1 MLKRSRPFALVALL
15 VAGALVAALTGAA
28 TPLPAGQFALTGHWV
43 FNSVLQVVFH
53 IDGATTNID
62 AHADVDGEPGS
73 QVVQSDTH
81 GYVVGPS
88 VITKFDK
95 ATLATQ
101 ESISPPANELPVFIE
116 VVGGPYLVYRN
127 AGKVVRLSDPP
138 TIVTVGGAVGT
149 PIVTT
154 DGMMWLHRQD
164 VGQLCTIAKDADRIG
179 GCPVGVPAGHP
190 GALTIVDGKPAFVD
204 TFSGT
209 LHRIDNGKL
218 GEGVPIGVPL
228 SPNARPA
235 TNGVGGKLAILD
247 PQKQTLVLADTKNP
261 PEKALA
267 VALPVGDYDGPM
279 STGDVVVLVDRQ
291 SGNVLTYT
299 PDGVRKES
307 KPIKQKGGTPRLSR
321 GEDNR
326 VYVEDADGTQ
336 VVVVAKDGNV
346 QDVSTAERP
355 APPTS
360 QVNAPNPNQGT
371 STDVRVAAPPPAT
384 SRQPQPPRQP
394 TSERP
399 RPPVTP
405 STPPPVPPGRPGAPP
420 TVTASAGNGSATVNW
435 GTAPNNRADITGY
448 QVSWRASTGQ
458 TGSMTVGAGARRTSV
473 NGLTNGVSYT
483 FTVAATN
490 RMGTGPGAS
499 AAPVIPRSPVSPAAA
514 PTNPRATFD
523 VDDRPTRDVTV
534 SWGQP
539 ALNGGTLV
547 HYQVV
552 ATGLGTRQVTGTS
565 VTYSQVQASNVITFT
580 IRAITRTS
588 DGQTLTGSPATTQHR
603 DSQQNPPSGART
615 VTISQGDASST
626 DNCHRPN
633 CYWVNT
639 TLSGFAPRTTYSL
652 RLSSEDSTNVV
663 TEQATTDSTGRVQYN
678 KLNYD
683 VIGNRVWVTVLQGNV
698 KSNEIVWRRK

>member
-1 MLKRSRPFALVALL
+1 MLKRSRPFALVTVL
-15 VAGALVAALTGAA
+15 VAGALVAALTGTAM
-28 TPLPAGQFALTGHWV
+28 PLPAGQFALTGHWV
-43 FNSVLQVVFH
+43 FNSVLQAVFH

-62 AHADVDGEPGS
+62 AHADVNGEPGS

-138 TIVTVGGAVGT
+138 AIVTVGGAVGT

-154 DGMMWLHRQD
+154 DGTMWLHRQD
-164 VGQLCTIAKDADRIG
+164 VGQLCTIAKDADRVG
-179 GCPVGVPAGHP
+179 GCPVGVAAGHP
-190 GALTIVDGKPAFVD
+190 GSMTIVDGKPAFVD

-228 SPNARPA
+228 SPNARLA
-235 TNGVGGKLAILD
+235 TNEVGGKLAILD
-247 PQKQTLVLADTKNP
+247 PQKQALVLADTKNP

-299 PDGVRKES
+299 PDGVRRET

-360 QVNAPNPNQGT
+360 QVSVPNPNQGT
-371 STDVRVAAPPPAT
+371 STDIRVVAPPPA
-384 SRQPQPPRQP
+384 SPQSTRSTQQPRQP
-394 TSERP
+394 TTQRP
-399 RPPVTP
+399 RPPVSPT
-405 STPPPVPPGRPGAPP
+405 TPPPVPPGRPGAPP
-420 TVTASAGNGSATVNW
+420 SVSASAGNGSATVTW
-435 GTAPNNRADITGY
+435 GTAPNNRADITAY
-448 QVSWRASTGQ
+448 QVSWRSSTGQ
-458 TGSMTVGAGARRTSV
+458 TGSMTVGAGARRTTV
-473 NGLTNGVSYT
+473 NGLTNGVSYV

-490 RMGTGPGAS
+490 RMGTGARAS
-499 AAPVIPRSPVSPAAA
+499 AAAVTPKAPVSPAAA
-514 PTNPRATFD
+514 PTNPKATFD

-534 SWGQP
+534 SWGRP

-547 HYQVV
+547 HYQVT

-565 VTYSQVQASNVITFT
+565 VTYPQVEASRVVTFT
-580 IRAITRTS
+580 IRAITRTP
-588 DGQTLTGSPATTQHR
+588 DGQTLTGAPATAVHR
-603 DSQQNPPSGART
+603 DR
-615 VTISQGDASST
+615 QGSS
-626 DNCHRPN
+626 
-633 CYWVNT
+633 
-639 TLSGFAPRTTYSL
+639 S
-652 RLSSEDSTNVV
+652 
-663 TEQATTDSTGRVQYN
+663 
-678 KLNYD
+678 
-683 VIGNRVWVTVLQGNV
+683 
-698 KSNEIVWRRK
+698 